1 MQETQEQ
8 TIDLRG
14 IINIIRKRLGLI
26 LFSTFVV
33 LVLGSIYTFFIATP
47 VYTATTQLVVKLPN
61 SDNSSAYAGQVAGN
75 IQMANTMVS
84 PFIGL
89 IIQKS

>member
-33 LVLGSIYTFFIATP
+33 LVLGSIYTF
-47 VYTATTQLVVKLPN
+47 L
-61 SDNSSAYAGQVAGN
+61 
-75 IQMANTMVS
+75 
-84 PFIGL
+84 
-89 IIQKS
+89 

>member
-26 LFSTFVV
+26 F
-33 LVLGSIYTFFIATP
+33 LVLCQI
-47 VYTATTQLVVKLPN
+47 VWEN
-61 SDNSSAYAGQVAGN
+61 SF
-75 IQMANTMVS
+75 
-84 PFIGL
+84 PL
-89 IIQKS
+89 

>member
-14 IINIIRKRLGLI
+14 IINIIRKGLGLI

-33 LVLGSIYTFFIATP
+33 LVLGSIYTFLIATP
-47 VYTATTQLVVKLPN
+47 VTQQQLNLLLN
-61 SDNSSAYAGQVAGN
+61 YQ
-75 IQMANTMVS
+75 IQ
-84 PFIGL
+84 
-89 IIQKS
+89 IIRQPMLDKWLGISRWPIQLTKSL

>member
-26 LFSTFVV
+26 LFSTF
-33 LVLGSIYTFFIATP
+33 
-47 VYTATTQLVVKLPN
+47 
-61 SDNSSAYAGQVAGN
+61 
-75 IQMANTMVS
+75 
-84 PFIGL
+84 
-89 IIQKS
+89 KSN